1 MKSLFGRFLFSVI
14 FVFLPFSVLELIA
27 DIQVIEEDDFVSRA
41 GDWSQ
46 SIFANTRLVEDFHD
60 LQIMLQSYQR
70 LAEAYREAEDF
81 EQAVESL
88 ERIIELGP
96 NGTMV
101 LGDYAEASAS
111 SLERVHR

>member
-1 MKSLFGRFLFSVI
+1 MKSLPALFLFSVI

-70 LAEAYREAEDF
+70 LVEAYREAEDF